1 MFSRVK
7 NFGFCVMS
15 TVLPTWPWTLM
26 IPGITNLPVRSITSA
41 PAGGLMFAA
50 EPIRVIRPF
59 SITMPT
65 SAMAALPVPSMS
77 VKFFRTLTSAK
88 AESDRMPA
96 KGKRNFRML
105 VCSQICFENRRQP
118 HARFH
123 QLLLDYFG
131 SILFIERR
139 QIRNQRR
146 WLLIVAEILIRNSRV
161 CIFLSQLVGFPGDLV
176 R

>member
-1 MFSRVK
+1 
-7 NFGFCVMS
+7 MS
-15 TVLPTWPWTLM
+15 TVLQRWPWTLM
-26 IPGITNLPVRSITSA
+26 MPGITTLPVRSITSA
-41 PAGGLMFAA
+41 LAGGLMFAA

-59 SITMPT
+59 SMTMPT

-96 KGKRNFRML
+96 KGKRNIRML
-105 VCSQICFENRRQP
+105 VCSQIYFENCSQP

-123 QLLLDYFG
+123 QLLPDYFG
-131 SILFIERR
+131 PILFVERR

-146 WLLIVAEILIRNSRV
+146 WLLIVAEILFRYPRV
-161 CIFLSQLVGFPGDLV
+161 CVLLGQLVGFPGDFV